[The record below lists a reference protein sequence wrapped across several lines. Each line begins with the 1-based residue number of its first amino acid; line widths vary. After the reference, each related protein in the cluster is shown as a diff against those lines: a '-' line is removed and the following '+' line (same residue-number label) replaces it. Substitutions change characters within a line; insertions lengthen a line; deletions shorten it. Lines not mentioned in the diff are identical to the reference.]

1 MFLKLIANL
10 ALGIFFTFTTLSLAA
25 QPQSGERRLVL
36 ANEMIATETLPSNLT
51 RPETK
56 AAVLLIHGWAGQMD
70 EVGDIYKQLAAR
82 LAKQGIASLRINIR
96 GESEREASNFLMTS
110 TFESRITDAQTGLDY
125 LKTNYANAK
134 FGVVGFSLGGA
145 TALKLIGDNSQSL
158 NSLVLWSTVG
168 DPGTMFENLTA
179 EQKEQVMRDGKVTL
193 QRWVDVTITKKH
205 YLGYKGYDVLTPLKA
220 YRGAILSI
228 RGSEDY
234 LVPAEQAIFA
244 AASAT
249 PEFSWTIEGAD
260 HILNVYDQPNPGYGE
275 QVLQA
280 TVKFMV
286 SHLLFTTSKKMSKHH
301 QPLSND

>member
-10 ALGIFFTFTTLSLAA
+10 TLGVVLTFAALSIFAQTLS
-25 QPQSGERRLVL
+25 GELRLVL

-51 RPETK
+51 RAETT
-56 AAVLLIHGWAGQMD
+56 AAVLLVHGWAGQMD
-70 EVGDIYKQLAAR
+70 EVGDIYKQLAAQ

-110 TFESRITDAQTGLDY
+110 TFESRVTDAQTGLGY
-125 LKTNYANAK
+125 LQTNYANAK

-145 TALKLIGDNSQSL
+145 TALKLIGDNPLAL

-168 DPGTMFENLTA
+168 DPGTMFKDLTA
-179 EQKEQVMRDGKVTL
+179 EQKQQVMQDDRVTL
-193 QRWVDVTITKKH
+193 PRWVDVTITKEH

-234 LVPAEQAIFA
+234 LVPAEREIFA

-275 QVLQA
+275 QVVQA

-286 SHLLFTTSKKMSKHH
+286 SHLL
-301 QPLSND
+301 SNKSQR

>member
-10 ALGIFFTFTTLSLAA
+10 TLGVVLTFAALSIFAQTLS
-25 QPQSGERRLVL
+25 GELRLVL

-51 RPETK
+51 RAETT
-56 AAVLLIHGWAGQMD
+56 AAVLLVHGWAGQMD
-70 EVGDIYKQLAAR
+70 EVGDIYKQLAAQ

-110 TFESRITDAQTGLDY
+110 TFESRVTDAQTGLGY
-125 LKTNYANAK
+125 LQTNYANAK
-134 FGVVGFSLGGA
+134 CGVVGFSLGGA
-145 TALKLIGDNSQSL
+145 TALKLIGDNPLAL

-168 DPGTMFENLTA
+168 DPGTMFKDLTA
-179 EQKEQVMRDGKVTL
+179 EQKQQVMQDDRVTL
-193 QRWVDVTITKKH
+193 PRWVDVTITKEH

-234 LVPAEQAIFA
+234 LVPAEREIFA

-275 QVLQA
+275 QVVQA

-286 SHLLFTTSKKMSKHH
+286 SHLL
-301 QPLSND
+301 SNKSQR

>member
-10 ALGIFFTFTTLSLAA
+10 TLGVVLTFAALSIFAQTLS
-25 QPQSGERRLVL
+25 GELRLVL

-51 RPETK
+51 RAETT
-56 AAVLLIHGWAGQMD
+56 AAVLLVHGWAGQMD
-70 EVGDIYKQLAAR
+70 EVGDIYKQLAAQ

-110 TFESRITDAQTGLDY
+110 TFESRVTDAQTGLGY
-125 LKTNYANAK
+125 LQTNYANAK

-145 TALKLIGDNSQSL
+145 TALKLIGDNPLAL

-168 DPGTMFENLTA
+168 DPGTMFKDLTA
-179 EQKEQVMRDGKVTL
+179 EQKQQVMQDDRVTL
-193 QRWVDVTITKKH
+193 QRWVDVTITKEH

-234 LVPAEQAIFA
+234 LVPAEREIFA

-275 QVLQA
+275 QVVQA

-286 SHLLFTTSKKMSKHH
+286 SHLL
-301 QPLSND
+301 SNKSQR

>member
-10 ALGIFFTFTTLSLAA
+10 TLGVVLTFAALSIFAQTLS
-25 QPQSGERRLVL
+25 GELRLVL

-51 RPETK
+51 RAETK
-56 AAVLLIHGWAGQMD
+56 AAVLLVHGWAGQMD
-70 EVGDIYKQLAAR
+70 EVGDIYKQLAAQ

-110 TFESRITDAQTGLDY
+110 TFESRVTDAQTGLDY
-125 LKTNYANAK
+125 LQTNYANAK

-145 TALKLIGDNSQSL
+145 TALKLIGDNPLAL

-168 DPGTMFENLTA
+168 DPGTMFKDLTA
-179 EQKEQVMRDGKVTL
+179 EQKQQVMQDDRVTL
-193 QRWVDVTITKKH
+193 QRWVDVTITKEH
-205 YLGYKGYDVLTPLKA
+205 YLGYKGYNIFTPLTA

-234 LVPAEQAIFA
+234 LVPAEREIFA

-275 QVLQA
+275 QVVQA

-286 SHLLFTTSKKMSKHH
+286 SHLL
-301 QPLSND
+301 SNKSQR

>member
-10 ALGIFFTFTTLSLAA
+10 TLGVVLTFAALSIFAQTLS
-25 QPQSGERRLVL
+25 GELRLVL

-51 RPETK
+51 RAETT
-56 AAVLLIHGWAGQMD
+56 AAVLLVHGWAGQMD
-70 EVGDIYKQLAAR
+70 EVGDIYKQLAAQ

-110 TFESRITDAQTGLDY
+110 TFESRVTDAQTGLGY
-125 LKTNYANAK
+125 LQTNYANAK

-145 TALKLIGDNSQSL
+145 TALKLIGDNPLAL

-168 DPGTMFENLTA
+168 DPGTMFKDLTA
-179 EQKEQVMRDGKVTL
+179 EQKQQVMQDDSVTL
-193 QRWVDVTITKKH
+193 PRWVDVTITKEH

-234 LVPAEQAIFA
+234 LVPAEREIFA

-275 QVLQA
+275 QVVQA

-286 SHLLFTTSKKMSKHH
+286 SHLL
-301 QPLSND
+301 SNKSQR